1 MVVGGIILFL
11 PNLYRQTS
19 TNRFMKFTKVS
30 TRALFGGLLGLCLA
44 FYSLKF
50 VAKLYDI
57 FSTSTFYGSGHSP
70 NAIAEWLYKISWALL
85 FCAGWW
91 MFWNFDNFFTP
102 VNENT
107 LCEAEETQNAY
118 TSSSEVKDDE
128 TFKPESEG
136 EQEQEDPKHA
146 SKNEHSE
153 TNEDTEEETSENNA
167 SFDIQDE
174 KFLQVLKID
183 EKSSKILLRS
193 NPFTEKESPNIIQ
206 TKFQPWDRK
215 SEKWPN
221 KKPKRLTRLMNTFRN
236 KKVFLLKAYN

>member
-1 MVVGGIILFL
+1 
-11 PNLYRQTS
+11 
-19 TNRFMKFTKVS
+19 MKFAKVS

-44 FYSLKF
+44 SLL
-50 VAKLYDI
+50 AEICSQALYDI
-57 FSTSTFYGSGHSP
+57 FSTSTFLRTVTGHSP

-91 MFWNFDNFFTP
+91 MLWNFDNFFTP
-102 VNENT
+102 VSENT

-136 EQEQEDPKHA
+136 EQEQEDQESA
-146 SKNEHSE
+146 SKNEHSD

-183 EKSSKILLRS
+183 EKSLKDFASIKSIYRKRIAQYHPDKVS
-193 NPFTEKESPNIIQ
+193 AMGPEIREVAEQKAKEINEAYEYFRK
-206 TKFQPWDRK
+206 KF
-215 SEKWPN
+215 SS
-221 KKPKRLTRLMNTFRN
+221 
-236 KKVFLLKAYN
+236 